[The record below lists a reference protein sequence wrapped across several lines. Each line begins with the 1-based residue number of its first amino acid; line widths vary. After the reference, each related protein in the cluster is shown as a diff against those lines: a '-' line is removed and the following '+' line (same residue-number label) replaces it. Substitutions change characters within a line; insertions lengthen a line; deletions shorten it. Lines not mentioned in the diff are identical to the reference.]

1 MGVVCAVLVA
11 HELDVG
17 TITIIGHVARH
28 AEGLQEGH
36 LVGRRGVLAGFFY
49 FTQDGDI
56 KVELSDGDQRVGEV
70 LFQPLFE
77 IRAELGHGHPFDK
90 EAAEHGKH
98 DIAVVIHGVALRGGL
113 GRLGIGDH
121 VRRGGLVHGVEVERA
136 DGIFIEGGDFNIQQ
150 ITGLE
155 AGAFEDGLLNLLV
168 GHVAAVFHIDHVL
181 LWFAGC
187 YGEEQQ
193 QDTEEIGMFFHQKV
207 NSRKG
212 RKKNGLGKGGGLR
225 GARCGVQGVASGRWW
240 VVRGEKRRG
249 VGSG

>member
-1 MGVVCAVLVA
+1 MGLVRAVLVA

-17 TITIIGHVARH
+17 AVTVVGHVARH

-36 LVGRRGVLAGFFY
+36 LVRRRGVLAGVLY
-49 FTQDGDI
+49 FAQDGDI
-56 KVELSDGDQRVGEV
+56 KVELSDGDEGIGKV
-70 LFQPLFE
+70 LLEPLFE
-77 IRAELGHGHPFDK
+77 IGAELGHGHPFDK
-90 EAAEHGKH
+90 EAAEDGKH
-98 DIAVVIHGVALRGGL
+98 DIAVVVHSVALRGGL
-113 GRLGIGDH
+113 GRLGIGNH

-136 DGIFIEGGDFNIQQ
+136 DGIFIEGGHFNIQQ

-168 GHVAAVFHIDHVL
+168 GHGAAVFHIDHVL
-181 LWFAGC
+181 LWLAGC

-212 RKKNGLGKGGGLR
+212 RKKNGLGKGAGCGVRVAGCGLR
-225 GARCGVQGVASGRWW
+225 GRKSEDGR
-240 VVRGEKRRG
+240 RK
-249 VGSG
+249 